1 MNPYFK
7 YQRVSATSD
16 NKIQQMVFLF
26 DEVIKSLYQ
35 AQKSINNNDVKG
47 KHNNLSKVIDVF
59 YTLYYSVDIEGGGD
73 AAKLFNNFN
82 IISIQKLQDINL
94 NNSNQQDIGEI
105 IKVVSNVRNVLQR
118 ELSF

>member
-16 NKIQQMVFLF
+16 NKTQQMVFVF

-35 AQKSINNNDVKG
+35 AQKSINNNDVEG

-59 YTLYYSVDIEGGGD
+59 YTLYYSVDIEGGSD

-94 NNSNQQDIGEI
+94 NNSNQQDLDEI
-105 IKVVSNVRNVLQR
+105 IKVVGSVRNVLQ
-118 ELSF
+118 LYSGV